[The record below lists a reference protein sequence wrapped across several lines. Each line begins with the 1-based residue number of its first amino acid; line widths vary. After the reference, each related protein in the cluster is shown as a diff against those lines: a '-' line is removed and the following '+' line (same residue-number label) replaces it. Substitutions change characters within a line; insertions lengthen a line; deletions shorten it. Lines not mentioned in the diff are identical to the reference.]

1 MADPAAL
8 REGEMERLRGSV
20 ETWGLVLVL
29 AGFVGVGALVLMGGQ
44 VSDVLS
50 EVGASIGGSQG
61 GSGGGNSGN
70 SGSSGGGSSGGGSS
84 GGSNANGS
92 GSGSPAQPGNGIA
105 DAALAI
111 QEQARLVYEGNLEL
125 VVEDVSAATRFARAG
140 IEGLGGFV
148 AASRTQTVDDGIRAE
163 LTFRIPSGSWNQ
175 GMDLLRDLAHEVA
188 LEETSAVE
196 AGAQLVDLEAR
207 VVNLR
212 VSEATLQQIAGAADT
227 IPDLLR
233 VEGELSKLR
242 EEIERLEAQRTKLG
256 DRIAYGTL
264 VVTFGLTPAPPRVD
278 EPVAWSPVVELE
290 GAAGQLGSNLQAL
303 ATAGIWFGIVWLPI
317 LLALGL
323 LAVVAISAALW
334 ARRRLS
340 GGYDPGDASAAG
352 Y

>member
-1 MADPAAL
+1 
-8 REGEMERLRGSV
+8 MERLRGSV
-20 ETWGLVLVL
+20 ETWGMVLVV
-29 AGFVGVGALVLMGGQ
+29 AGFVGVGALAFTGGQ
-44 VSDVLS
+44 VSETLS
-50 EVGASIGGSQG
+50 TVGNSISSSQG
-61 GSGGGNSGN
+61 GSGGGNSGS
-70 SGSSGGGSSGGGSS
+70 SGSS
-84 GGSNANGS
+84 SNANGNGNGGANGN

-111 QEQARLVYEGNLEL
+111 QERARLVYEGSLEL
-125 VVEDVSAATRFARAG
+125 VVEDLAAATRSARAG
-140 IEGLGGFV
+140 IAELGGFV
-148 AASRTQTVDDGIRAE
+148 AASRTQIKDDDPRIE
-163 LTFRIPSGSWNQ
+163 LTFRIPSESWSQ
-175 GMDLLRDLAHEVA
+175 GMDLLQDLAQEVA
-188 LEETSAVE
+188 FEETSAVE

-233 VEGELSKLR
+233 VEAELSKLR

-264 VVTFGLTPAPPRVD
+264 VVTFGLTPAPPRID
-278 EPVAWSPVVELE
+278 EPVAWSPAVELE

-317 LLALGL
+317 LLAPGL

-340 GGYDPGDASAAG
+340 GGYDPGDDAPAAG